1 MIITE
6 KERQYNLRKLRQR
19 LLLKIED
26 TANQEELI
34 KLLEKLEDIELE
46 LEDTTTK

>member
-6 KERQYNLRKLRQR
+6 KERQYNLRKLRTQ

-26 TANQEELI
+26 IVDEDELS
-34 KLLEKLEDIELE
+34 KLLGRLEDIEFE
-46 LEDTTTK
+46 LEDTTTE

>member
-6 KERQYNLRKLRQR
+6 RERQYNLRKLRQK

-26 TANQEELI
+26 TIDQKELI
-34 KLLEKLEDIELE
+34 KLLEKLEDIEFE
-46 LEDTTTK
+46 LEEPTPE

>member
-6 KERQYNLRKLRQR
+6 KERQYNLRKLRTQ

-26 TANQEELI
+26 IVDQEELS
-34 KLLEKLEDIELE
+34 KLLGRLEDIEFE
-46 LEDTTTK
+46 LEDTTTE

>member
-6 KERQYNLRKLRQR
+6 KERQYNLRKLRTQ

-26 TANQEELI
+26 IVDQDELS
-34 KLLEKLEDIELE
+34 KLLGRLEDIEFE
-46 LEDTTTK
+46 LEDTTTE